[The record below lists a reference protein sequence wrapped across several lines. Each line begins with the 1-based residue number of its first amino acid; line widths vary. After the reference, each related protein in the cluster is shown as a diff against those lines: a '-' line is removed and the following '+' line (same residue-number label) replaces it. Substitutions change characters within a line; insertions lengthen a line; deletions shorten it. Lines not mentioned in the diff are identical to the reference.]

1 MSVQRYAAIA
11 LVIVPY
17 AAASLF
23 HHVHN
28 AEFIAD
34 YPGLPG
40 WMTRA
45 AVYAAWLVTTLLGVA
60 GCIFLS
66 KGRHLAGLTLVALYG
81 AAGLY
86 SLAHYALAP
95 AAAHSFAMNLGI
107 GLEVATGLLLLS
119 TAAVLMAKR

>member
-1 MSVQRYAAIA
+1 MIA
-11 LVIVPY
+11 LFIVPY

-28 AEFIAD
+28 AEFLAD

-40 WMTRA
+40 WMTPV
-45 AVYAAWLVTTLLGVA
+45 AVYAAWFITTFVGIAGWLL
-60 GCIFLS
+60 LR
-66 KGRHLAGLTLVALYG
+66 KGNESAGLALIALYG

-107 GLEVATGLLLLS
+107 WLEVATGLVLLS
-119 TAAVLMAKR
+119 AATFAMAKR